1 MYSSARNSAR
11 APQTQRKPA
20 TTSSTHKSAT
30 SSSSHPSTSKPAAQ
44 ASAPHPAPQTPH
56 QSTPAPQPQYSQ
68 PYQRSGFLGTMAEG
82 FAFGAGSA
90 VAHNAVNGVVNA
102 VTGRNKD
109 NNAPVPVEET
119 QETQEAAQRMENED
133 PCMLQRMDFNNCLQV
148 NADKGIS
155 ECQIFFDSFKRC
167 QERVKMENMNRFE

>member
-1 MYSSARNSAR
+1 MALVAPLLTSAMPITRVN
-11 APQTQRKPA
+11 
-20 TTSSTHKSAT
+20 
-30 SSSSHPSTSKPAAQ
+30 
-44 ASAPHPAPQTPH
+44 
-56 QSTPAPQPQYSQ
+56 
-68 PYQRSGFLGTMAEG
+68 RS
-82 FAFGAGSA
+82 
-90 VAHNAVNGVVNA
+90 AVNGVVNA

-119 QETQEAAQRMENED
+119 PGDSGGRQRMENED

-148 NADKGIS
+148 VGASGEGDVQNADKGIS

>member
-1 MYSSARNSAR
+1 MALVAPSPTSAMPFTRVN
-11 APQTQRKPA
+11 
-20 TTSSTHKSAT
+20 
-30 SSSSHPSTSKPAAQ
+30 
-44 ASAPHPAPQTPH
+44 
-56 QSTPAPQPQYSQ
+56 
-68 PYQRSGFLGTMAEG
+68 RS
-82 FAFGAGSA
+82 
-90 VAHNAVNGVVNA
+90 AVNGVVNA

-119 QETQEAAQRMENED
+119 QETQETAQRMENED

-148 NADKGIS
+148 VGASGEGDAQNADKGIS

>member
-1 MYSSARNSAR
+1 MALVAPLLTSAMPITRVN
-11 APQTQRKPA
+11 
-20 TTSSTHKSAT
+20 
-30 SSSSHPSTSKPAAQ
+30 
-44 ASAPHPAPQTPH
+44 
-56 QSTPAPQPQYSQ
+56 
-68 PYQRSGFLGTMAEG
+68 RS
-82 FAFGAGSA
+82 
-90 VAHNAVNGVVNA
+90 AVNGVVNA

-119 QETQEAAQRMENED
+119 QEVGASGEGDVQ
-133 PCMLQRMDFNNCLQV
+133 